1 MRKLVFVL
9 AILAL
14 TLAACGG
21 GGSAA
26 PAASSGGNAANGE
39 TLFKKTVIGAQPG
52 CVTCHSLD
60 GSALVGPSMKG
71 IAGRAAKEVS
81 GQSAEEYLKASI
93 VNPNAH
99 VVSGFAQGVMQS
111 YEKDLSAE
119 ELADLVAY
127 LLTLK

>member
-1 MRKLVFVL
+1 MRKLIVVL
-9 AILAL
+9 AVLILL
-14 TLAACGG
+14 LAACG

-26 PAASSGGNAANGE
+26 PAASSGGNATNGE
-39 TLFKKTVIGAQPG
+39 ALFKKTVIGAQPG

-60 GSALVGPSMKG
+60 GSTLVGPSLKG
-71 IAGRAAKEVS
+71 IAGRAGKEVS

-99 VVSGFAQGVMQS
+99 VVSGFAQGIMQS
-111 YEKDLSAE
+111 YEKELTPE
-119 ELADLVAY
+119 QLADVVAY